1 MFERWF
7 TAYCLALRT
16 WWLTSRFLT
25 YQSPLRLL
33 SLFEAYE
40 QQTQC
45 RNLARIAIGD
55 TVRLVDLDRSYQ
67 YRMTLVDSR
76 KSQPLAGMLAV
87 DSYLGSRLLGRSQ
100 DEVLELEIFNQRRC
114 FVITEIIHQS
124 RPPTPHLV
132 CSCMLCQ

>member
-1 MFERWF
+1 MLERWF

-100 DEVLELEIFNQRRC
+100 DEVL
-114 FVITEIIHQS
+114 
-124 RPPTPHLV
+124 
-132 CSCMLCQ
+132 

>member
-25 YQSPLRLL
+25 
-33 SLFEAYE
+33 
-40 QQTQC
+40 
-45 RNLARIAIGD
+45 
-55 TVRLVDLDRSYQ
+55 YQ

-124 RPPTPHLV
+124 QPPHLV

>member
-114 FVITEIIHQS
+114 FV
-124 RPPTPHLV
+124 
-132 CSCMLCQ
+132 